1 MLQNRA
7 TLKQIRFHLLGKLR
21 QIYAENESESIARL
35 ILEHIGYPLSLI
47 LRDPDQVPAS
57 PAHAQINE
65 IVAEIHTGKPIQ
77 YILGY
82 THFCDLK
89 IKVDKNV
96 LIPRPETEELVEEIK
111 ARVTRPIQKIIDMG
125 TGSGCIALALKQYF
139 PESEVWA
146 VDFSKEALIVA
157 AENERINKLQV
168 NWRDMD
174 LLNDRSFDQSI
185 RFNLVVSN
193 PPYVMENERK
203 LMDRNVTAFEPESAL
218 YVEDHD
224 PLIFYRAIASFC
236 SRHLAENGELWV
248 EINEQLGRETALLF
262 TSLGFARVR
271 ILKDIHEKERFIHA
285 RR

>member
-1 MLQNRA
+1 ME
-7 TLKQIRFHLLGKLR
+7 LR

-35 ILEHIGYPLSLI
+35 ILEHVGYPLSLI
-47 LRDPDQVPAS
+47 LRDPNLVP
-57 PAHAQINE
+57 PPPIHTQINK
-65 IVAEIHTGKPIQ
+65 IVAEIHTEKPIQ

-82 THFCDLK
+82 SYFCDLL

-111 ARVTRPIQKIIDMG
+111 ARVSRPVHKIIDLG

-139 PESEVWA
+139 TESEVWA
-146 VDFSKEALIVA
+146 VDFNTGALKVA
-157 AENERINKLQV
+157 AENGRKNKLQV

-174 LLNDRSFDQSI
+174 LLNDSFFEQSI

-193 PPYVMENERK
+193 PPYVMESERK

-224 PLIFYRAIASFC
+224 PLTFYRAIASFC
-236 SRHLAENGELWV
+236 SRHLAENGELWL
-248 EINEQLGRETALLF
+248 EINEQLGKETALLF
-262 TSLGFARVR
+262 TSLGFTRVR
-271 ILKDIHEKERFIHA
+271 ILRDIHEKERFIHA

>member
-7 TLKQIRFHLLGKLR
+7 TLKQIRFHLLGELR

-47 LRDPDQVPAS
+47 LRDPDQVPA
-57 PAHAQINE
+57 PPTHAQINE

-111 ARVTRPIQKIIDMG
+111 ARVPRPVQKIIDLG

-146 VDFSKEALIVA
+146 VDFSKEALTVA

-174 LLNDRSFDQSI
+174 LLNDRSFEQSI

-193 PPYVMENERK
+193 PPYVMENERE
-203 LMDRNVTAFEPESAL
+203 LMDRNVTAYEPESAL

-224 PLIFYRAIASFC
+224 PLLFYRAIASFC
-236 SRHLAENGELWV
+236 SRHLAENGDLWM
-248 EINEQLGRETALLF
+248 EINEQLGKETALLF
-262 TSLGFARVR
+262 ASLGFTRVR

>member
-1 MLQNRA
+1 MLQNHA
-7 TLKQIRFHLLGKLR
+7 TLKQIRFHLLAELR

-35 ILEHIGYPLSLI
+35 ILEHVGYPFSLV
-47 LRDPDQVPAS
+47 LHDPDQVAPS
-57 PAHAQINE
+57 LLHAQINE
-65 IVAEIHTGKPIQ
+65 IVAEIHTKKPIQ

-82 THFCDLK
+82 TFFCDLR
-89 IKVDKNV
+89 IKVNKNV
-96 LIPRPETEELVEEIK
+96 LIPRPETEELVEKIK
-111 ARVTRPIQKIIDMG
+111 ARITRPVQKIIDLG

-146 VDFSKEALIVA
+146 VDFSKGALKVA
-157 AENERINKLQV
+157 AENDRINKLQV

-174 LLNDRSFDQSI
+174 LLSDSSLEQSL

-193 PPYVMENERK
+193 PPYVMESEQK
-203 LMDRNVTAFEPESAL
+203 LMDRNVTGFEPGSAL
-218 YVEDHD
+218 FVKDHD

-248 EINEQLGRETALLF
+248 EINEQLGKETALLF
-262 TSLGFARVR
+262 TSFGFTKVS